1 MSRKKISLIILAV
14 TLPLAVIGIIQWE
27 HNFDPF
33 EDERYSGNVSTAT
46 EDNLASIES
55 LGYEIY
61 PFSGSYAYKSFPN
74 IVRDSDI
81 IVIGEII
88 DIQYTTNHLVYSDA
102 ITLHQIQVEEYL
114 KGDNTDDTIVFVT
127 DGGFNGD
134 FFEMSLDMFT
144 FEEGDKVFLTLLNSG
159 YITDGQ
165 IEYNTWGG
173 SDSTFL
179 ITDNGTTEP
188 QVHQYGK
195 ETSIP
200 LFEFKEIIKRLAL
213 EF

>member
-1 MSRKKISLIILAV
+1 MSRKKISLIILVAV
-14 TLPLAVIGIIQWE
+14 LPLAAIGIIQWE
-27 HNFDPF
+27 YNFDPF
-33 EDERYSGNVSTAT
+33 EDERYSGNVSTVT
-46 EDNLASIES
+46 EDNIASIES

-61 PFSGSYAYKSFPN
+61 PFSVSNAYKSFPN

-88 DIQYTTNHLVYSDA
+88 DTKYVTDENSISNHIY
-102 ITLHQIQVEEYL
+102 TLHQIQVEEYL

-144 FEEGDKVFLTLLNSG
+144 FEDGDKVFLILYDSENTVNNKIQ
-159 YITDGQ
+159 YISRTDSKFM
-165 IEYNTWGG
+165 I
-173 SDSTFL
+173 
-179 ITDNGTTEP
+179 IDNGITEP

-200 LFEFKEIIKRLAL
+200 LFEFKEMIKRLSL